1 MICESM
7 PRLTFPEVGA
17 YKHCS
22 NFSSGGDTSYLLSW
36 DITRAPISWWSKERK
51 VIMAKRKM
59 PEDEKRTHTV
69 MMRFNDF
76 EYSEISE
83 RAAESGLPVS
93 TYVRQQAF
101 YNDIVRHY
109 NIVQDPEEIRKLVAE
124 IGKIGSNLNQIARF
138 LIPEGSDPL
147 RWKMISMTVLLC
159 YLI

>member
-1 MICESM
+1 
-7 PRLTFPEVGA
+7 
-17 YKHCS
+17 
-22 NFSSGGDTSYLLSW
+22 
-36 DITRAPISWWSKERK
+36 
-51 VIMAKRKM
+51 MAKRKM

-69 MMRFNDF
+69 MVRFNDF

-109 NIVQDPEEIRKLVAE
+109 NIIQDPKEIRKFVAE

-138 LIPEGSDPL
+138 FNTGGIRSLAMENDIHDCIAMLFNLRKRVLMMGGENYGSAQTPGQ
-147 RWKMISMTVLLC
+147 
-159 YLI
+159 